1 MLEHRGD
8 TVTRQQ
14 SCKIKSVLLCPR
26 SAAGLRIPSGSC
38 GPEVT
43 QRWPLSPHQ
52 HRHTQPGP
60 EHLHNLRSK
69 VLGGFKYFSIS
80 IKIFFCCLQIFFC
93 CLYLLCPCVLRC
105 VGWMLDG
112 RCLGGHAT
120 RGWREVEA
128 SHPGQSFRCLSSQC
142 PPPRGRMPQ
151 LPVFLCHHVKS
162 SQHPGTPSLHCPA
175 FTASPPPPRGRAAQS
190 LEF

>member
-1 MLEHRGD
+1 MLQCSEHRGD

-14 SCKIKSVLLCPR
+14 SCKIKTVLLWPR
-26 SAAGLRIPSGSC
+26 SAAGLRIRSGSC

-43 QRWPLSPHQ
+43 QRWRLSPHQ

-69 VLGGFKYFSIS
+69 VLGGFKYFSIR
-80 IKIFFCCLQIFFC
+80 IKIFFPLNI
-93 CLYLLCPCVLRC
+93 LLLLVFRYC

-112 RCLGGHAT
+112 RCQGGLAT

-142 PPPRGRMPQ
+142 APPRGRMPQ

-162 SQHPGTPSLHCPA
+162 SQHPGTPSLHCTA
-175 FTASPPPPRGRAAQS
+175 FTASPPPRS

>member
-93 CLYLLCPCVLRC
+93 CLYLLCPCVLPVLAGC
-105 VGWMLDG
+105 WMVGVWVD
-112 RCLGGHAT
+112 T
-120 RGWREVEA
+120 RHVAGERWR
-128 SHPGQSFRCLSSQC
+128 
-142 PPPRGRMPQ
+142 
-151 LPVFLCHHVKS
+151 HHI
-162 SQHPGTPSLHCPA
+162 
-175 FTASPPPPRGRAAQS
+175 RGRASAAFLVSVRHQEEGCRSFLSSCVIMSSHPSIPAHPAYTAPLS
-190 LEF
+190 LPRRRRLGAARLRV